1 MSASGALERR
11 AIRRAVHH
19 RSGHDGHLLPAELP
33 GAPPKRENMRFF
45 PTAAAAQA
53 AGFRACKRCRPD
65 AAPGSPEWDRGP
77 TSSARALRLIADGI
91 VDREGVDGLAN
102 RLGYSRRQLQRQL
115 TAVLGAGPVAVA
127 RAQRAQAAR
136 VLLETTD
143 LSMSDVAFAAGF
155 GSIRQFNDTVREVFA
170 TPPSALR
177 AAAKDRSPSTPGTVT
192 VRLAFRH
199 PLWPDSLFGHLAA
212 TAVPGV
218 EEWRDGAYRRTMRLP
233 FGSGIVALSP
243 QRDHVS
249 CRLTL
254 TDMRDFST
262 AIARCRRLLDL
273 DADPVAVD
281 AALAKDPALRPLIK
295 ASPGRRVPRTVDEH
309 ELALRVVLGQ
319 QISTLAARTHA
330 GRLVVASGEPIDDP
344 NGGLTHLFP
353 AAAAIAELDPETLA
367 MPGSRRRT
375 FIALAQALADGKVDL
390 GVGADG
396 RSPSNAFPSSPASGL
411 GHAPPS
417 RCAPSA
423 IRMPF
428 SRAIWAFGSRRRTA
442 SSRRLRRHS
451 PSAPGG
457 GGRGAAYA
465 VQYLWGTG
473 DHAINH
479 LPVSDTRPGA
489 A

>member
-1 MSASGALERR
+1 L
-11 AIRRAVHH
+11 RAVL
-19 RSGHDGHLLPAELP
+19 SNDGRFDGQFVTAVVTTGIYCRPSCP
-33 GAPPKRENMRFF
+33 VAPPKPENMRFL

-65 AAPGSPEWDRGP
+65 AAPGSPEWDTR
-77 TSSARALRLIADGI
+77 SDLVARALRLIADGI
-91 VDREGVDGLAN
+91 VDREGVDGLAH
-102 RLGYSRRQLQRQL
+102 RLGYSRRQLQRQM

-136 VLLETTD
+136 VLLETTV

-170 TPPSALR
+170 TSPSALR
-177 AAAKDRSPSTPGTVT
+177 AAAEVRAPSTPGPVT
-192 VRLAFRH
+192 VRLAFRP

-243 QRDHVS
+243 QGDHVS

-262 AIARCRRLLDL
+262 AISRCRRLLDL
-273 DADPVAVD
+273 DDDPVAVD
-281 AALAKDPALRPLIK
+281 AALARDPALRPLIK
-295 ASPGRRVPRTVDEH
+295 ASPGRRVPRTVDED

-319 QISTLAARTHA
+319 QISTAAARTLA
-330 GRLVVASGEPIDDP
+330 GGLVVASGEPIDDP
-344 NGGLTHLFP
+344 SGGLTHLFP
-353 AAAAIAELDPETLA
+353 ATTTIAEVDPTTLA

-390 GVGADG
+390 SVGGEWGTALERLADVPGVGPWT
-396 RSPSNAFPSSPASGL
+396 RSTIAMRALGDPDAFLPTDLGVRLGAKARRLPSSPAAL
-411 GHAPPS
+411 TE
-417 RCAPSA
+417 
-423 IRMPF
+423 
-428 SRAIWAFGSRRRTA
+428 RARRWRPW
-442 SSRRLRRHS
+442 R
-451 PSAPGG
+451 
-457 GGRGAAYA
+457 AYA
-465 VQYLWGTG
+465 VQHLWGAG
-473 DHAINH
+473 HHAINQ
-479 LPVSDTRPGA
+479 LPARPRRS
-489 A
+489 

>member
-1 MSASGALERR
+1 MLSNDSRFDGQF
-11 AIRRAVHH
+11 ITAVVTTGIYC
-19 RSGHDGHLLPAELP
+19 RPSCPV
-33 GAPPKRENMRFF
+33 APPKPENMRFL

-65 AAPGSPEWDRGP
+65 AAPGSPEWDTR
-77 TSSARALRLIADGI
+77 SDLVARALRLIADGI

-102 RLGYSRRQLQRQL
+102 RLGYSRRQLQRQM

-136 VLLETTD
+136 VLLETTV

-177 AAAKDRSPSTPGTVT
+177 AAAKVRAPSTPGTVT
-192 VRLAFRH
+192 VRLAFRQ
-199 PLWPDSLFGHLAA
+199 PLWPDSLFGHLVA

-218 EEWRDGAYRRTMRLP
+218 EECRDGAYRRTMRLP

-243 QRDHVS
+243 QSDHVS

-262 AIARCRRLLDL
+262 AIVRCRRLLDL

-281 AALAKDPALRPLIK
+281 AALAKDPALRALIK
-295 ASPGRRVPRTVDEH
+295 ATPGRRVPRTVDEH

-319 QISTLAARTHA
+319 QISTGAARTHG
-330 GRLVVASGEPIDDP
+330 GRLVVASGEPIDDA

-353 AAAAIAELDPETLA
+353 AAAAIAELDPATLA

-390 GVGADG
+390 SVGGDWEVALERLAELPGVGPWT
-396 RSPSNAFPSSPASGL
+396 RSTIAMRALGDPDAFLPTDLGVRLAAEVRGL
-411 GHAPPS
+411 
-417 RCAPSA
+417 
-423 IRMPF
+423 
-428 SRAIWAFGSRRRTA
+428 
-442 SSRRLRRHS
+442 
-451 PSAPGG
+451 PSAPAALTA
-457 GGRGAAYA
+457 RARRWRPWRAYA
-465 VQYLWGTG
+465 VQYLWGAG
-473 DHAINH
+473 DHPINH
-479 LPVSDTRPGA
+479 LPRTDTLRPA
-489 A
+489 AP

>member
-1 MSASGALERR
+1 L
-11 AIRRAVHH
+11 RAVL
-19 RSGHDGHLLPAELP
+19 SNDGRFDGQFITAVVTTGIYCRPSCP
-33 GAPPKRENMRFF
+33 VAPPKPENVRFL

-65 AAPGSPEWDRGP
+65 AAPGSPEWDTR
-77 TSSARALRLIADGI
+77 SDLVARALRLIADGI
-91 VDREGVDGLAN
+91 VDREGIDGLAN
-102 RLGYSRRQLQRQL
+102 RLGYSRRQLQRQMI
-115 TAVLGAGPVAVA
+115 AVLGAGPVAVA

-136 VLLETTD
+136 VLLETTV

-170 TPPSALR
+170 MPPSTLR
-177 AAAKDRSPSTPGTVT
+177 KAAKVRAPSTPGTVT
-192 VRLAFRH
+192 VRLAFRR

-212 TAVPGV
+212 TTVPGV
-218 EEWRDGAYRRTMRLP
+218 EEWRDGAYRRTIRLP

-243 QRDHVS
+243 QSDHVG

-295 ASPGRRVPRTVDEH
+295 AAAGRRVPRTVDEH

-330 GRLVVASGEPIDDP
+330 GRLVIAAGEPIDDP
-344 NGGLTHLFP
+344 NGGLTHVFP
-353 AAAAIAELDPETLA
+353 AAATIAALDPATLA

-390 GVGADG
+390 SVGGDWEVAIERLSELPGVGPWTRATIAMRALGD
-396 RSPSNAFPSSPASGL
+396 PDAFLPTDLGVRLGAEARKLPSSPAAL
-411 GHAPPS
+411 TE
-417 RCAPSA
+417 
-423 IRMPF
+423 
-428 SRAIWAFGSRRRTA
+428 RARRWRPW
-442 SSRRLRRHS
+442 R
-451 PSAPGG
+451 
-457 GGRGAAYA
+457 AYA
-465 VQYLWGTG
+465 VQYLWGAG
-473 DHAINH
+473 DHAINR
-479 LPVSDTRPGA
+479 LPTTETSRPGA